1 MDLNMKKGIA
11 LSLLVIGILHYSCLD
26 RCNVDCVNPPS
37 PLWFKVVDKTTLENL
52 ISSGNY
58 VKDTIEIFYFDG
70 SVKKYANVT
79 FVGPVGQTD
88 IIQTN
93 IGILMP
99 FEQINTFYLYLNHS
113 DIDTLQ
119 VRFVKNSDG
128 CCTAY
133 PLDSIAINGKYA
145 EVDRVDY
152 SFLIKK

>member
-1 MDLNMKKGIA
+1 
-11 LSLLVIGILHYSCLD
+11 
-26 RCNVDCVNPPS
+26 
-37 PLWFKVVDKTTLENL
+37 
-52 ISSGNY
+52 
-58 VKDTIEIFYFDG
+58 
-70 SVKKYANVT
+70 
-79 FVGPVGQTD
+79 
-88 IIQTN
+88 
-93 IGILMP
+93 MP